1 MQKYSPKDIEAK
13 WQKIWTDDQ
22 RYSAPDQ
29 SDKPKYYVS
38 GMFPYPSGAGMHT
51 GHFFEHSI
59 VDAVARFKRATGH
72 NVMYPM
78 GWDAFGLPAENYAI
92 KTGTAPSVSTKQN
105 IENFTHQLQRVGASI
120 DWSREINTSD
130 PEYYKWTQ
138 WVFTEFFK
146 RGLAYQKEANQ
157 WWCPEDKTVLAN
169 EQVEGG
175 KCWRCGSEVEKRAM
189 KQWFFKITDYADA
202 LLEEIPSLDWP
213 EKIKTAQ
220 TNWIGK
226 SQGAEIDFVVENN
239 SQTLTVFTTR
249 PDTIFGATCIVLAPE
264 HSLIEQLITDETKK
278 VVEKYIKAA
287 LKKSDIERQENK
299 EKTGVFTGSY
309 ATNPAT
315 GETIPIWVADYVLG
329 SYGTGAIMAVP
340 AHDERDN
347 EFAKRFNLPITKV
360 ITGEDELHIGDGSL
374 TNSAQFDDMKSEQA
388 REEIVA
394 WLEQQG
400 LGRVKTQYK
409 MRDWLISR
417 QRYWGAPIPII
428 YCPRDG
434 AVVVP
439 KKDLPV
445 VLPKVDDYEPKGES
459 VLASQKD
466 WLKTICPTCGG
477 EATRETDTMDG
488 YACSSWYLLRYTDPK
503 NDEQAWTSE
512 KAKIWSPIDLYCGGD
527 HAVAHLL
534 YVRFWNHVFYEM
546 GLVPSKEPIK
556 KLVYHGYINAED
568 GTKMSKSKGN
578 VVDPL
583 EVINAGYGADTLRTF
598 ELFLGPVNEDSDWNA
613 QGIAGVYRFLNRA
626 WTLTHEYLEAEKI
639 SGENRELAAIEHRTI
654 KKVTDD
660 INRLSFNTAIAAL
673 MEYVN
678 ELYKL
683 KLEGFSDAWQQP
695 LEHLVQL
702 LAPFAP
708 HISAELWGRL
718 GHEEQLDFV
727 GWPEWDG
734 NLLIVD
740 TIELPVQIN
749 GKMRGTLQVSPDI
762 SEEKVVELAKND
774 EKIAPYLKDKELRKS
789 VYIKGRIINLV
800 I

>member
-299 EKTGVFTGSY
+299 EKTGV
-309 ATNPAT
+309 
-315 GETIPIWVADYVLG
+315 
-329 SYGTGAIMAVP
+329 
-340 AHDERDN
+340 
-347 EFAKRFNLPITKV
+347 
-360 ITGEDELHIGDGSL
+360 
-374 TNSAQFDDMKSEQA
+374 
-388 REEIVA
+388 
-394 WLEQQG
+394 
-400 LGRVKTQYK
+400 
-409 MRDWLISR
+409 
-417 QRYWGAPIPII
+417 
-428 YCPRDG
+428 
-434 AVVVP
+434 
-439 KKDLPV
+439 
-445 VLPKVDDYEPKGES
+445 
-459 VLASQKD
+459 
-466 WLKTICPTCGG
+466 
-477 EATRETDTMDG
+477 
-488 YACSSWYLLRYTDPK
+488 
-503 NDEQAWTSE
+503 
-512 KAKIWSPIDLYCGGD
+512 
-527 HAVAHLL
+527 
-534 YVRFWNHVFYEM
+534 
-546 GLVPSKEPIK
+546 
-556 KLVYHGYINAED
+556 
-568 GTKMSKSKGN
+568 
-578 VVDPL
+578 
-583 EVINAGYGADTLRTF
+583 
-598 ELFLGPVNEDSDWNA
+598 
-613 QGIAGVYRFLNRA
+613 LN
-626 WTLTHEYLEAEKI
+626 
-639 SGENRELAAIEHRTI
+639 
-654 KKVTDD
+654 
-660 INRLSFNTAIAAL
+660 
-673 MEYVN
+673 
-678 ELYKL
+678 
-683 KLEGFSDAWQQP
+683 
-695 LEHLVQL
+695 
-702 LAPFAP
+702 
-708 HISAELWGRL
+708 
-718 GHEEQLDFV
+718 
-727 GWPEWDG
+727 
-734 NLLIVD
+734 
-740 TIELPVQIN
+740 
-749 GKMRGTLQVSPDI
+749 
-762 SEEKVVELAKND
+762 
-774 EKIAPYLKDKELRKS
+774 
-789 VYIKGRIINLV
+789 
-800 I
+800 